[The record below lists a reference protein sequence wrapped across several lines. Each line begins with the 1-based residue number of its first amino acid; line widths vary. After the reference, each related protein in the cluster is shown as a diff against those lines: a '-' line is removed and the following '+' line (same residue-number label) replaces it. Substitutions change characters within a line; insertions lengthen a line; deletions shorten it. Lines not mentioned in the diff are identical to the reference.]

1 MGGMAAFKRDMNTGC
16 PTLARLLCALLAG
29 ALSLQAATQ
38 PAAPKAARFSAAEL
52 SQGHSAS
59 TIIAQPLGEDGAAF
73 DDGVEQSLG
82 LSLRK
87 KLDALGGTRV
97 LSLPEGMALG
107 AALETLRTSGRY
119 AWVTIDRIL
128 ETKATIPNDPYF
140 SAYQWNLRNTG
151 AGGRKAGADI
161 SATTAW
167 DTRTSAAN
175 VIVAV
180 IDSGLYLGHEDIAA
194 NLWTNS
200 AEIAGDGR
208 DNDGNGY
215 IDDVHG
221 INAIDGVSSA
231 LKGNP
236 SDDDG
241 HGTHVAGIIGAVGNN
256 GTGIAGVAWQ
266 VRLMPLKF
274 LDSQGKGTSSD
285 AIECYNYA
293 IARGASVIN
302 ASYGIQAGAGYDV
315 SELWAIQRAQAKG
328 IIVVCAA
335 GNDAADTDSAP
346 SYPACHAADNVLSV
360 GNSTD
365 LDDVAT
371 SSNRGSGSCDLFA
384 PGSEILSLAPLGTGV
399 PYAELSGTSMAAP
412 HVTGAVAL
420 LRAQFPAD
428 SYRQTINR
436 LLRGVDRLS
445 AYSGKCQTGG
455 RLNLAKALSA
465 TDSTPFNDAFA
476 NAATLAGPVVSIRS
490 SNTNATRES
499 GEPSVAGSVAQAS
512 LWFAW
517 TAPSSGAV
525 TIDTAGSGFDTLLA
539 VYGGTSLGSLSLIA
553 ENDNGTTWSTS
564 SRVSFQASAGVTY
577 RISIASKTSSTGL
590 VMAKI
595 GTVAAHDTFATPRE
609 LSGISPLQQDTN
621 ATATS
626 EPNEPAIAGISGGK
640 SLWYRWTAP
649 QSARYEFSVTSASF
663 APLLAVYTGESL
675 QTLQPVSSFAGSTGS
690 PTCVFSATAGQSY
703 LLCVNS
709 QVAGTGGP
717 FALSLTDVSW
727 NGYMGGPVTNALAV
741 GPCGVVYAGDG
752 SGNFKAFNHD
762 GSLRWATSLGLGMD
776 SSGIAVTT
784 SGTVVFPDIQG
795 NVTAATADGVIL
807 WKTTLGGTIH
817 NAPAIGADGR
827 IFIKDDLG
835 TVYALNGETG
845 AILWTKALSDSGS
858 YAGPVIRSDGS
869 VVVCDSNGNV
879 HALSGSTG
887 ASLWSFTTNGAIYAT
902 PAVFA
907 DGSLCVT
914 TMAGGVYRITATG
927 AQGWLTSIGAAITSS
942 PAISAQG
949 LVVFAA
955 YDGKVHA
962 LSGTT
967 GVEQWT
973 FNLGAEARS
982 SSPVVGADGTV
993 YVGSYDYRLWAIK
1006 PDGSGGRPY
1015 STGNIIRSSP
1025 VITGQRLYFGS
1036 NDGRVYAIELAGSG
1050 AAQSPWPLRGGS
1062 ELRSGRVRVDT
1073 PTLSF
1078 PIEVFPILSGRNYTL
1093 TATTTGSGLSHQWF
1107 KDGVAL
1113 SGATS
1118 PTLSLGNPGATD
1130 AGTYALVVS
1139 SDKGSTVSAPLVL
1152 TVQAPNPG
1160 RIINLSARGAIP
1172 TPGQTFTLGFSVKH
1186 GSTPKPLLIRGLGPT
1201 LQPLIASQALV
1212 DPALTVFSI
1221 VNEIPSTI
1229 GGNLDWVAS
1238 PQMLEAQSN
1247 FTGLPLLASSTD
1259 AATILSLSQL
1269 NTCEI
1274 SEQANG
1280 TGVTLGELYD
1290 IDPTDGDAPES
1301 GRLVNVSA
1309 RNHVGV
1315 DFDILVAGIVID
1327 GNVPKTLLIR
1337 GIGPTLARWKVPGYL
1352 LDPELRLF
1360 KGSTLYATNDNWGGS
1375 SQLSQAFSA
1384 TGAFSLEENS
1394 LDAALLVTLAPG
1406 SYTVELRG
1414 INRTTGNGMIEVYE
1428 VP

>member
-1 MGGMAAFKRDMNTGC
+1 MAAFTRNMNTGS
-16 PTLARLLCALLAG
+16 PTLARFLCALLAC
-29 ALSLQAATQ
+29 ALHLNAAS
-38 PAAPKAARFSAAEL
+38 APSTPTAARFSAAEL
-52 SQGHSAS
+52 TQGHSAS
-59 TIIAQPLGEDGAAF
+59 TVIAQPLDEAESSF
-73 DDGVEQSLG
+73 DDDVEQSLG
-82 LSLRK
+82 LALRK
-87 KLDALGGTRV
+87 RLDALGGTRV
-97 LSLPEGMALG
+97 LSLPEGATLG
-107 AALETLRTSGRY
+107 TVLETLRNSGRY
-119 AWVTIDRIL
+119 AWVTVDRIL
-128 ETKATIPNDPYF
+128 ETKATIPNDPNF
-140 SAYQWNLRNTG
+140 SAYQWSLRNTG

-167 DTRTSAAN
+167 DTRTSASG

-180 IDSGLYLGHEDIAA
+180 IDSGLYLEHPDIAA

-200 AEIAGDGR
+200 SEVAGDGR

-231 LKGNP
+231 LKGTP
-236 SDDDG
+236 SDDEG

-266 VRLMPLKF
+266 VRIMPLKF

-346 SYPACHAADNVLSV
+346 TYPACHAADNVLSV

-384 PGSEILSLAPLGTGV
+384 PGSEILSLAPLSTGYL
-399 PYAELSGTSMAAP
+399 YAEMSGTSMAAP

-420 LRAQFPAD
+420 LRAQFPTD
-428 SYRQTINR
+428 TYRQTINR
-436 LLRGVDRLS
+436 LLRGVDKLG
-445 AYSGKCQTGG
+445 AYAGKCQTGG
-455 RLNLAKALSA
+455 RLNLAKALTT
-465 TDSTPFNDAFA
+465 TDSAPFNDAFS
-476 NAATLAGPVVSIRS
+476 NAAQLSGPVVSIRS

-499 GEPSVAGSVAQAS
+499 GEPSVAGSVVQSS

-517 TAPSSGAV
+517 TAPSGGAV

-539 VYGGTSLGSLSLIA
+539 VYTGTSIGSLSLVA
-553 ENDNGTTWSTS
+553 ENDNGTTWTSS

-577 RISIASKTSSTGL
+577 RISIASKTTATGL

-595 GTVAAHDTFATPRE
+595 GTVAAHDTFTTPRE
-609 LSGISPLQQDTN
+609 LSGLSPLQQDTN

-626 EPNEPAIAGISGGK
+626 EPNEPVIAGISGGK

-649 QSARYEFSVTSASF
+649 QTARYEFSVTTASF
-663 APLLAVYTGESL
+663 APLLAVYTGDSL
-675 QTLQPVSSFAGSTGS
+675 QALQAISTFADSTGS
-690 PTCVFSATAGQSY
+690 PTCAFSATQGTSY

-717 FALSLTDVSW
+717 FALAVTDVSW

-762 GSLRWATSLGLGMD
+762 GSLRWSTSLGLGMD
-776 SSGIAVTT
+776 SSGIAVAPT
-784 SGTVVFPDIQG
+784 GTVVFPDIQG
-795 NVTAATADGVIL
+795 NVTAATAEGVIL
-807 WKTTLGGTIH
+807 WKTTLAGTIH

-827 IFIKDDLG
+827 VFIKDDNG
-835 TVYALNGETG
+835 TVYALDATTG
-845 AILWTKALSDSGS
+845 ATLWTRALADSGS
-858 YAGPVIRSDGS
+858 YAGPVIRADSS
-869 VVVCDSNGNV
+869 LIVCDSNGIV
-879 HALSGSTG
+879 HALSAATG
-887 ASLWSFTTNGAIYAT
+887 AEMWSFSTNGAIYAT
-902 PAVFA
+902 PALFA

-914 TMAGGVYRITATG
+914 TMAGGVYRISSTG
-927 AQGWLTSIGAAITSS
+927 SQTWMTSIGAAITSS
-942 PAISAQG
+942 PAITGEG

-955 YDGKVHA
+955 YDGKLHA

-967 GVEQWT
+967 GAEQWS

-982 SSPVVGADGTV
+982 SSPVVGADGSV

-1006 PDGSGGRPY
+1006 ADGSGGRPY

-1025 VITGQRLYFGS
+1025 VIDGNRLYFGS
-1036 NDGRVYAIELAGSG
+1036 NDGRVYAVDLPGSG
-1050 AAQSPWPLRGGS
+1050 AAESPWPLRGGDA
-1062 ELRSGRVRVDT
+1062 LRSGRVRVDT
-1073 PTLSF
+1073 PTLTF
-1078 PIEVFPILSGRNYTL
+1078 PIEIFPILSGRTYTL
-1093 TATTTGSGLSHQWF
+1093 TATATGSGLGYQWF

-1113 SGATS
+1113 AGATS
-1118 PTLSLGNPGATD
+1118 PTLSLANAGAND
-1130 AGTYALVVS
+1130 AGTYALVVTS
-1139 SDKGSTVSAPLVL
+1139 AKGSTVSAPLVL
-1152 TVQAPNPG
+1152 TVQTPKPG
-1160 RIINLSARGAIP
+1160 RIINLSARGVIP
-1172 TPGQTFTLGFSVKH
+1172 APGQTFTLGFSVKH

-1201 LQPLIASQALV
+1201 LQPLIASQALGN
-1212 DPALTVFSI
+1212 PALTVFNI
-1221 VNEIPSTI
+1221 VNDIPSTV
-1229 GGNLDWVAS
+1229 GGNLDWVTS
-1238 PQMLEAQSN
+1238 PDMLQAQAN
-1247 FTGLPLLASSTD
+1247 FTGLPLLTASTD

-1290 IDPTDGDAPES
+1290 IDPAEGDTPQS

-1315 DFDILVAGIVID
+1315 DFEILVAGIVID
-1327 GNVPKTLLIR
+1327 GNLPKTLLIR
-1337 GIGPTLARWKVPGYL
+1337 GIGPTLARWQVPGYL
-1352 LDPELRLF
+1352 QDPELRLF
-1360 KGSTLYATNDNWGGS
+1360 KGSTLYATNDNWGGGS
-1375 SQLSQAFSA
+1375 ELSQAFTT
-1384 TGAFSLEENS
+1384 TGAFSLDEGS
-1394 LDAALLVTLAPG
+1394 LDAALLVTLSPG

-1414 INRTTGNGMIEVYE
+1414 VNRSTGNGMIEVYE